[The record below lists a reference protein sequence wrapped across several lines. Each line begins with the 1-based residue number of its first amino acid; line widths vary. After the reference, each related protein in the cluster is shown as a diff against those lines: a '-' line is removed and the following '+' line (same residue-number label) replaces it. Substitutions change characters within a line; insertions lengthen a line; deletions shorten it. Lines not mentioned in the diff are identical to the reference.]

1 MAISQSFK
9 SGKIPKRCSDLVVLS
24 DKDNSIDRQC
34 AKDLLQIAYKYRSPC
49 WFLLVSGFLLVFT
62 FLTLCE
68 YLCSILPWES
78 LCFSWTSAMWS
89 SLHSAEDHLKG
100 I

>member
-1 MAISQSFK
+1 MPGLTSAMARRWPYQSFK
-9 SGKIPKRCSDLVVLS
+9 SGKIPKRCSALVVLS

-68 YLCSILPWES
+68 YLCSILP
-78 LCFSWTSAMWS
+78 
-89 SLHSAEDHLKG
+89 
-100 I
+100 